1 MEKLALDAADVA
13 FSKNASAVRPLHVFE
28 SGIIK
33 VFVCGYESPKE
44 DALTSPFLEGDLKVW
59 LGAVDVYEG
68 HQEGW
73 DGDLCTSEDF
83 GDEGCERG
91 VVGMAGD
98 GATPFGRRGTAHC
111 IIDGV
116 CGAID
121 DILDDGPGELDLE
134 EVE

>member
-13 FSKNASAVRPLHVFE
+13 FSKNASAVRPLHIFE

-59 LGAVDVYEG
+59 LGAVDVYES

-91 VVGMAGD
+91 IVRMTGD
-98 GATPFGRRGTAHC
+98 GATPLGRRGTAHC